1 MPNQAIPGRLIANG
15 NQILPAT
22 TIQNVYDMSDPEHK
36 KRLDHILAGLSVLTF
51 THTKTGALHQLTGK
65 DGAEYIG
72 FTATADYQEDDTWE
86 LNGVPLDG
94 VDFMNGEPLCVGGL
108 ITGDTVMGRVVDGTL
123 TLFLDRPASNPNIL
137 DNWYFIDPINQRG
150 QTEYQVRG
158 YTIDMWRTWSD
169 NMHVSLL
176 EDGVLLDYMGTNYD
190 GIYQYFE
197 NGQNLLVDKTVT
209 ISALTKEYGLITKS
223 GVLTSGNSHIMQTT
237 EFGDISLYHSLN
249 KTPPFFFRVKI
260 KDGKNVTVIAAKLE
274 FGPRQTLAHKDA
286 EDNWVLNDPPPNKQ
300 QELAKCQ
307 RYQMKLLPSSSYST
321 LGTGMII
328 SSETALIFIPIPT
341 EMRSKPILLNSANTR
356 IYIKLETFY
365 TNLKI
370 SIDQYTTNGIRVFA
384 TGVFDDSYIGAHCM
398 LQANNNSTGLFLFD
412 ANL

>member
-36 KRLDHILAGLSVLTF
+36 KRLDHILSRLSVLTF

-72 FTATADYQEDDTWE
+72 FTATADYQEGDTWE

-108 ITGDTVMGRVVDGTL
+108 IAGDTVMGRIVDGTL

-137 DNWYFIDPINQRG
+137 HNWYFADPINQRG

-176 EDGVLLDYMGTNYD
+176 EDGVLLDYTGTNSD

-237 EFGDISLYHSLN
+237 EFGDIALYHSLN
-249 KTPPFFFRVKI
+249 KTPPFFFRFDI

-274 FGPRQTLAHKDA
+274 LGPRQTLAHKDA
-286 EDNWVLNDPPPNKQ
+286 EGNWVLNDPPPDKQ

-307 RYQMKLLPSSSYST
+307 RYQIQFPYICDTSAIT
-321 LGTGMII
+321 I
-328 SSETALIFIPIPT
+328 SSNSIYAVFPLPCT
-341 EMRSKPILLNSANTR
+341 MRTIQA
-356 IYIKLETFY
+356 
-365 TNLKI
+365 
-370 SIDQYTTNGIRVFA
+370 
-384 TGVFDDSYIGAHCM
+384 SYIGDV
-398 LQANNNSTGLFLFD
+398 LLGNNDESAVEKGFSITARTSAASLRLTLTKQNHGYSHHR
-412 ANL
+412 